1 MKLMMFATA
10 KGWSGNRGTLGL
22 RTSPASAFR
31 VLGFAFM
38 LGVAIH
44 ASAQTLQLS
53 GQVTDAETGEPLR
66 GANVVRGLHGTS
78 TDKEGRFELAV
89 SPGDSITI
97 SFMGYETVGLRP
109 GGSPLEVRL
118 RPAVLQVREIVVVG
132 GLTEQTFAEVS
143 ASVSV
148 LDRGELGSDR
158 GSHLQDVTQAVPNLN
173 WAGGTSRPRYFQ
185 IRGIG
190 ERSHYA
196 GEGPPG
202 FSVGFVFDDIDLSGM
217 GTAGLLFDLDQVEV
231 FKGPQSTILGPNA
244 MAGLINLQS
253 ADPAGIFSRRA
264 SLSLGNDALLRYD
277 GTVNVPLRPGLAAR
291 FGYQSGRSNGFR
303 ENDFLDADDS
313 NRRREDLFRAK
324 LRFEAD
330 SGLTL
335 LGTVFRADMDNRYDV
350 WSPDNNEDLVTHS
363 DKPGKDRQLT
373 TAASVRGEIP
383 LDVLGAQLVSVTA
396 YSSTELVHSFDGDWG
411 NDGFWLREP
420 YGFDPAVEGWRYD
433 FSDETVRDREV
444 FTQELRLLKDD
455 LSGGRGSALLG
466 AYVKTLEESDDAT
479 GYLFGGDATDLKST
493 FDVDD
498 LAFYGQYGLDLTENL
513 HLSLTARLDRNA
525 TTYFGTTDSGAGTT
539 AFDVEDWLAGGKGAL
554 IYQPGEN
561 STVYALAA
569 RGYRAGGVNQHP
581 YLADNSRPFD
591 PEYMLNFEAG
601 YRFTGRKATTALTL
615 FHALRSDQQVDLSS
629 QQDPGDPNSF
639 VYFIANAAAGRN
651 SGLEVEHTYR
661 PTSRIRLFGSL
672 GYLSTHVDAYTFET
686 ADGEELTLGDRAA
699 AHAPQYTFRIG
710 AQYRDR
716 TGLFGR
722 LELSAMDEF
731 YFSDSHN
738 QKSERYQLVNGNI
751 GYGGETWTVSVWA
764 RNLLDE
770 RYAVRGFFFGL
781 EPPDYPDRLYV
792 TYGDPRQFGLTL
804 TTSFF
809 DRSAG
814 GLF

>member
-1 MKLMMFATA
+1 MMKRKRIIFAMA
-10 KGWSGNRGTLGL
+10 KVLILGL
-22 RTSPASAFR
+22 
-31 VLGFAFM
+31 V
-38 LGVAIH
+38 IH
-44 ASAQTLQLS
+44 ASAQTLALS
-53 GQVTDAETGEPLR
+53 GQVTDAETGEPLS
-66 GANVVRGLHGTS
+66 GANVAWGSHGTS
-78 TDKEGRFELAV
+78 TDKEGRFELTLA
-89 SPGDSITI
+89 PGDSII
-97 SFMGYETVGLRP
+97 VSFIGYETVGLRP
-109 GGSPLEVRL
+109 SGPLLDVRL
-118 RPAVLQVREIVVVG
+118 QPVVLQVREIVVLG
-132 GLTEQTFAEVS
+132 GLTEQAFADVS

-148 LDRGELGSDR
+148 LDRGELSAAHGA
-158 GSHLQDVTQAVPNLN
+158 HLQDVTQAVPNLN

-196 GEGPPG
+196 GEGPPS

-253 ADPAGIFSRRA
+253 ADPVGIFSRRA
-264 SLSLGNDALLRYD
+264 SLSLGNDAMLRYD

-303 ENDFLDADDS
+303 ENAFLGTDDS

-324 LRFEAD
+324 VRFEAD
-330 SGLTL
+330 NGLTL
-335 LGTVFRADMDNRYDV
+335 LGTVFRADLDNRYDV
-350 WSPDNNEDLVTHS
+350 WSPDNNKDLVTYS

-383 LDVLGAQLVSVTA
+383 LDALGAQLVSITA
-396 YSSTELVHSFDGDWG
+396 YSSTEQVHSFDGDWG
-411 NDGFWLREP
+411 NDGFWLQEP

-433 FSDETVRDREV
+433 FADETVRDREV
-444 FTQELRLLKDD
+444 FTQELRLLKDG
-455 LSGGRGSALLG
+455 LAGGRGSALLG
-466 AYVKTLEESDDAT
+466 VYVKTLEESDDAT

-498 LAFYGQYGLDLTENL
+498 LALYGQYGLELTEKL
-513 HLSLTARLDRNA
+513 HLSLTARLDRND
-525 TTYFGTTDSGAGTT
+525 TSYLGTTDPDAVTT
-539 AFDVEDWLAGGKGAL
+539 AFDVADWLAGGKGAL
-554 IYQPGEN
+554 TYQLGE
-561 STVYALAA
+561 SSSVYALAA

-581 YLADNSRPFD
+581 YLADHSRPFD

-601 YRFTGRKATTALTL
+601 YRFTGSKATTALTL

-629 QQDPGDPNSF
+629 QQDPRDPNSF
-639 VYFIANAAAGRN
+639 VFFIANAAEGRN
-651 SGLEVEHTYR
+651 SGIEVEHTYR

-686 ADGEELTLGDRAA
+686 ASGEELTLGDRAA
-699 AHAPQYTFRIG
+699 AHAPRYTFRIG
-710 AQYRDR
+710 GQYRDR

-738 QKSERYQLVNGNI
+738 QKSDPYQLVNGNI
-751 GYGGETWTVSVWA
+751 GYGGQSWTVTVWA

-781 EPPDYPDRLYV
+781 EPPDYADKLYV

-814 GLF
+814 RLY

>member
-1 MKLMMFATA
+1 MMKRKRIIFAMA
-10 KGWSGNRGTLGL
+10 KVLILGL
-22 RTSPASAFR
+22 
-31 VLGFAFM
+31 V
-38 LGVAIH
+38 IH
-44 ASAQTLQLS
+44 ASAQTLALS
-53 GQVTDAETGEPLR
+53 GQVTDAETGEPLS
-66 GANVVRGLHGTS
+66 GANVAWGSHGTS
-78 TDKEGRFELAV
+78 TDKEGRFELTLA
-89 SPGDSITI
+89 PGDSII
-97 SFMGYETVGLRP
+97 VSFIGYETVGLRP
-109 GGSPLEVRL
+109 SGPLLDVRL
-118 RPAVLQVREIVVVG
+118 QPAVLQVREIVVLG
-132 GLTEQTFAEVS
+132 GLTEQAFADVS

-148 LDRGELGSDR
+148 LDRGELSAAHGA
-158 GSHLQDVTQAVPNLN
+158 HLQDVTQAVPNLN

-196 GEGPPG
+196 GEGPPS

-253 ADPAGIFSRRA
+253 ADPVGIFSRRA
-264 SLSLGNDALLRYD
+264 SLSLGNDAMLRYD

-303 ENDFLDADDS
+303 ENAFLGTDDS

-324 LRFEAD
+324 VRFEAD
-330 SGLTL
+330 NGLTL
-335 LGTVFRADMDNRYDV
+335 LGTVFRADLDNRYDV
-350 WSPDNNEDLVTHS
+350 WSPDNNKDLVTYS

-383 LDVLGAQLVSVTA
+383 LDALGAQLVSITA
-396 YSSTELVHSFDGDWG
+396 YSSTEQVHSFDGDWG
-411 NDGFWLREP
+411 NDGFWLQEP

-433 FSDETVRDREV
+433 FADETVRDREV
-444 FTQELRLLKDD
+444 FTQELRLLKDG
-455 LSGGRGSALLG
+455 LAGGRGSALLG
-466 AYVKTLEESDDAT
+466 VYVKTLEESDDAT

-498 LAFYGQYGLDLTENL
+498 LALYGQYGLELTEKL
-513 HLSLTARLDRNA
+513 HLSLTARLDRND
-525 TTYFGTTDSGAGTT
+525 TSYLGTTDPDAVTT
-539 AFDVEDWLAGGKGAL
+539 AFDVADWLAGGKGAL
-554 IYQPGEN
+554 TYQLGE
-561 STVYALAA
+561 SSSVYALAA

-581 YLADNSRPFD
+581 YLADHSRPFD

-601 YRFTGRKATTALTL
+601 YRFTGSKATTALTL

-629 QQDPGDPNSF
+629 QQDGRDPNSF
-639 VYFIANAAAGRN
+639 VFFIANAAEGRN
-651 SGLEVEHTYR
+651 SGIEVEHTYR

-686 ADGEELTLGDRAA
+686 ASGEELTLGDRAA
-699 AHAPQYTFRIG
+699 AHAPRYTFRIG
-710 AQYRDR
+710 GQYRDR

-738 QKSERYQLVNGNI
+738 QKSDPYQLVNGNI
-751 GYGGETWTVSVWA
+751 GYGGQSWTVTVWA

-781 EPPDYPDRLYV
+781 EPPDYADKLYV

-814 GLF
+814 RLY